1 MSNSLPYLAFQ
12 WRGALN
18 LFHFARTV
26 VTPNHNLRV
35 NLPGNP
41 LMKWC
46 QFSLPFTFSG
56 TFLFP
61 FKKFFTWCWTTDYI
75 TGKTKR
81 VPNKL
86 FDISITVSIIR
97 IDVLYRNLGF
107 FLWQWLHGNI
117 WNRKTGFLA
126 VKSSEC
132 MQKNHRQ
139 TFCLNI
145 QRHPRTDW
153 NTMDTKGHFNN
164 LVNE

>member
-12 WRGALN
+12 WRWALN

-61 FKKFFTWCWTTDYI
+61 FKKFLHWCWTADNI

-86 FDISITVSIIR
+86 FGISITVSIIR

-107 FLWQWLHGNI
+107 FLWQWLHGKDLKQE
-117 WNRKTGFLA
+117 NRVSCSKIFRTHAKKITAKLF
-126 VKSSEC
+126 VWIS
-132 MQKNHRQ
+132 KNVLELTEIRW
-139 TFCLNI
+139 T
-145 QRHPRTDW
+145 PRATS
-153 NTMDTKGHFNN
+153 TI
-164 LVNE
+164 